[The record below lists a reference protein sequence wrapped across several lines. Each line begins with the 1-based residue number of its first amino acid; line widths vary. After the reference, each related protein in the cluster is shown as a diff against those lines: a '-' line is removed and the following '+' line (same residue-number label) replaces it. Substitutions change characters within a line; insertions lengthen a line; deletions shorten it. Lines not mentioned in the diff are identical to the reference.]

1 MSLHKG
7 RYSATKPLQ
16 ASAGWS
22 VERCTPP
29 SRLYGA
35 NGLRTGPDGRV
46 YVAQVAGS
54 QISALDLASG
64 ELETISPQGS
74 DIIAP
79 DDLAFDPRGNMYV
92 TEYYDGRVSVRGSDG
107 RTRVL
112 RDDIPG
118 ANGITVHQGRLFID
132 ECRIGGRLLELD
144 ITGKGAAPRVLLE
157 NLPMPNALEVGPD
170 GMLYF
175 PVLGANEICRINPE
189 GGTPERVA
197 GDLGGPT
204 SVKFDAKGFIV
215 STQVGS
221 GQVLR
226 IDPRSGERT
235 VLASLPP
242 GIDNVTFVGE
252 RLFVSH
258 FTGSITE
265 ILGNGATQTIVA
277 GGLSWP
283 LDVAM
288 ADDGQ
293 LYIADGH
300 HMFVIPPGG
309 TLQVVAMFMSPGFPG
324 NVRGLAA
331 LGAGELVVSTANG
344 QVSRYRPAKSESDVL
359 TDGLDQPYGVAVA
372 PGGAVLVAELGTGR
386 VLSVKPGNV
395 EVLASGLKKPLG
407 VASAPDGSVFVSESA
422 AGRVIKL
429 NGSAVETLLDGLQDP
444 QGILVRDGQLYVV
457 DAGAKTVT
465 SLDLKTKAK
474 SVIASELPVG
484 APAGVTPKPLRGIAP
499 FTGPQ
504 GPFAG
509 ITAGT
514 DGTLYVSGDTEGTV
528 LALRK
533 ARA

>member
-1 MSLHKG
+1 
-7 RYSATKPLQ
+7 
-16 ASAGWS
+16 
-22 VERCTPP
+22 
-29 SRLYGA
+29 
-35 NGLRTGPDGRV
+35 V
-46 YVAQVAGS
+46 YIAQVAGS
-54 QISALDLASG
+54 QISALDIASG
-64 ELETISPQGS
+64 ELETVSPMGS
-74 DIIAP
+74 DVIAP
-79 DDLAFDPRGNMYV
+79 DDVAFDTRGNMYI
-92 TEYYDGRVSVRGSDG
+92 TEYYDGRVSVRDSGG

-118 ANGITVHQGRLFID
+118 ANGVTVHRDRLFID

-144 ITGKGAAPRVLLE
+144 LNGGAPRVLLE
-157 NLPMPNALEVGPD
+157 NLPLPNALEVGPD
-170 GMLYF
+170 GWLYF
-175 PVLGANEICRINPE
+175 PVLGTNEICKIKPE
-189 GGTPERVA
+189 GGASERVA

-204 SVKFDAKGFIV
+204 SVKFDSKGQIV

-226 IDPRSGERT
+226 IDPRSGDRT
-235 VLASLPP
+235 VLANLSP
-242 GIDNVTFVGE
+242 GIDNLTFVGE

-265 ILGNGATQTIVA
+265 ILGDGTTRLAVS

-283 LDVAM
+283 LDIAM
-288 ADDGQ
+288 TEDGN
-293 LYIADGH
+293 LYVADGH
-300 HMFVIPPGG
+300 HMFVITPSGA
-309 TLQVVAMFMSPGFPG
+309 LQVVAMFMTPGFPG

-331 LGAGELVVSTANG
+331 FGAGELVVTTANG

-359 TDGLDQPYGVAVA
+359 TEGLDQPYGVAVA
-372 PGGAVLVAELGTGR
+372 PGGAVVVAELGTGR
-386 VLSVKPGNV
+386 VLSIKQGNV
-395 EVLASGLKKPLG
+395 EVLASGLKSPVG
-407 VASAPDGSVFVSESA
+407 VATAPDGAVYVAESA
-422 AGRVIKL
+422 AGRVVKV
-429 NGSAVETLLDGLQDP
+429 NGGSTETVLDGLQQP
-444 QGILVRDGQLYVV
+444 QGVLVHDGQLYVV

-509 ITAGT
+509 ITAGS
-514 DGTLYVSGDTEGTV
+514 DGTLYVSGDGEGTV

-533 ARA
+533 ARS